1 MKTNAKSGENFE
13 IMANSLINVFSISYL
28 INPSKRYEDVYD
40 LFKKS
45 ANAYKIENSWE
56 KAGDVYLKAA
66 QYIGSNESDGLFS
79 VSSNFETIQCYT
91 NGAFCYDKIKHPNR
105 INCRFWAINLY
116 VESGNFDRAGKLA
129 REIAGVY
136 EQESELEKALE
147 HINKAYEFFELDGK
161 SKFDSINCLCEMAE
175 LILRKPN
182 CNWQN
187 LLEIYDKIIDYY
199 QSQTMGKYQVK
210 QYIMMVLLI
219 IMVSSPIGKI
229 NDEYDHY
236 CQIDYSFPSS
246 SQGKFITG
254 LINAIANNDAELFAT
269 KCYEYNQIKPLDNQM
284 VTILTAIKK
293 QIIDEETS
301 DVFGES
307 TNKLE
312 EEIDLC

>member
-1 MKTNAKSGENFE
+1 
-13 IMANSLINVFSISYL
+13 
-28 INPSKRYEDVYD
+28 
-40 LFKKS
+40 
-45 ANAYKIENSWE
+45 
-56 KAGDVYLKAA
+56 
-66 QYIGSNESDGLFS
+66 
-79 VSSNFETIQCYT
+79 
-91 NGAFCYDKIKHPNR
+91 
-105 INCRFWAINLY
+105 

-182 CNWQN
+182 GNWQN
-187 LLEIYDKIIDYY
+187 LREIYDKIIDYY
-199 QSQTMGKYQVK
+199 QSQTIGKYQVK

-229 NDEYDHY
+229 NDEYIHY
-236 CQIDYSFPSS
+236 CSIDYSFPSS
-246 SQGKFITG
+246 SNGKFITG
-254 LINAIANNDAELFAT
+254 LIEAITNNDAELFAT
-269 KCYEYNQIKPLDNQM
+269 KCFEYDRVKTLDSSM
-284 VTILTAIKK
+284 VAILSTIKK
-293 QIIDEETS
+293 QIIGEETS
-301 DVFGES
+301 DVFGEF